1 MIVHDER
8 ARTIAERRGRRVLG
22 GFTLIEVLV
31 VIAII
36 ALLVSILLPALKAA
50 RRAARVAACQASL
63 SQYGVAGGSYSADYQ
78 DRIFSFTWRSTDRN
92 MSEFDDL
99 NFITPW
105 DTQAA
110 SAQAVDIL
118 RRRSER
124 DDIPS
129 PQSYAWLPHTYYTHL
144 VIQDYLASRIPE
156 RAVVCPEDRF
166 RLMWQRDPQ
175 EQFDN
180 NAWLPYQPDVR
191 SMPEHKRWPYGSSYE
206 TVPAAFD
213 QLQSYQIRTRD
224 RDVVNNRLRQFN
236 AHNVYVQEP
245 GAKMGNLK
253 TGDVAFPTQKVHM
266 HDSIDRHHAAQP
278 LFFAYPDAKQP
289 MLFFDAS
296 VRTYRTRDTNSGWNP
311 RVPTADTY
319 EITYA
324 PEAWEPPT
332 RNGFPTEQVRAYYR
346 WTRGGLKGIDVG
358 GRPIGTGQP
367 PSAP

>member
-1 MIVHDER
+1 MSAFDHRIASAFPPRR
-8 ARTIAERRGRRVLG
+8 AAARR

-36 ALLVSILLPALKAA
+36 ALLVSILLPTLRGA
-50 RRAARVAACQASL
+50 RRAARVAVCQSNL
-63 SQYGVAGGSYSADYQ
+63 SQYGVAGGTYAADFQ

-92 MSEFDDL
+92 MSEFADL

-105 DTQAA
+105 DVQAA
-110 SAQAVDIL
+110 SAQAVDIM

-129 PQSYAWLPHTYYTHL
+129 PQFYAWIPHTYYTHL
-144 VIQDYLASRIPE
+144 VIQDYLAARIPE
-156 RAVVCPEDRF
+156 KAVVCPEDRY

-175 EQFDN
+175 EKFDN

-191 SMPEHKRWPYGSSYE
+191 SSPEHKRWPYGSSYE

-224 RDVVNNRLRQFN
+224 REVVNNRLRQFT
-236 AHNVYVQEP
+236 AHNIYVQEP
-245 GAKMGNLK
+245 GAKLGNLRMS
-253 TGDVAFPTQKVHM
+253 DVGFPTQKVHM

-278 LFFAYPDAKQP
+278 MFFAYPDAKQP
-289 MLFFDAS
+289 ILFFDAS
-296 VRTYRTRDTNSGWNP
+296 VRTYRTRDTNSAWNP

-332 RNGFPTEQVRAYYR
+332 RNGMPTELVLAYYR